1 MAVIGAGRIAEQ
13 HLSFLK
19 TARQRIVGLCDLSPA
34 RASYQAAQFGAERAF
49 ADYRQMLAETKPDV
63 VHVLT
68 PPHTHVAIAKDCLRA
83 GAHVI
88 VEKPIALSHADFVAL
103 WKAAEQAGKLLI
115 EDHNYRFS
123 PGFQE
128 LERFVRSGALGNVKR
143 VDIDF
148 TMDVRGPNSRY
159 TDRNVP
165 NGSHKMP
172 AGVVHEFLPHIA
184 YLALRFLPAYE
195 RVRASWWNA
204 EQDDLFK
211 FDSFEGLLLGKSAAA
226 HLRFTAHSG
235 PNRCVVRVH
244 GTRGWADTD
253 ILRPALRAQTQGM
266 LGPLSFVPCHIKNGV
281 RSLRAAFGNAFAAAT
296 RQSAYKGV
304 HVFLA
309 KTYHALRTGSRPP
322 VTFSDMDC
330 AMKLSEDL
338 LRREN
343 RL

>member
-1 MAVIGAGRIAEQ
+1 
-13 HLSFLK
+13 
-19 TARQRIVGLCDLSPA
+19 
-34 RASYQAAQFGAERAF
+34 
-49 ADYRQMLAETKPDV
+49 
-63 VHVLT
+63 
-68 PPHTHVAIAKDCLRA
+68 LRA

-88 VEKPIALSHADFVAL
+88 VEKPIALSHADFRSL
-103 WKAAEQAGKLLI
+103 WNEAQRAKKLLI

-128 LERFVRSGALGNVKR
+128 LERFVRSGALGEVKR

-148 TMDVRGPNSRY
+148 AMDVRGPSSRY
-159 TDRNVP
+159 ADRNVP

-184 YLALRFLPAYE
+184 YLALRFLPEYE

-211 FDSFEGLLLGKSAAA
+211 FDSFEGLALGRNAAA
-226 HLRFTAHSG
+226 HMRFTAHSG
-235 PNRCVVRVH
+235 PNWCIVRVH
-244 GTRGWADTD
+244 GTRGWADSD
-253 ILRPALRAQTQGM
+253 MLRPVVRAQTQGA
-266 LGPLSFVPCHIKNGV
+266 LGPLSFVSCHVKNGV
-281 RSLRAAFGNAFAAAT
+281 RSLRAAFTNAFAAAT

-309 KTYHALRTGSRPP
+309 KTYHSLRTGAKLP
-322 VTFSDMDC
+322 VTFNDMDG
-330 AMKLSEDL
+330 AMKLCEDL